1 MHAARVFRGWTLP
14 FPQKYWGRGMKVTV
28 RRLNSKLITF
38 TKKKGISRNEVTH
51 PRGYKNELH
60 EIIKF
65 ENFKTVKI

>member
-1 MHAARVFRGWTLP
+1 MHAASVFRGWTLP
-14 FPQKYWGRGMKVTV
+14 FPQIYWGRGMKVTV

-38 TKKKGISRNEVTH
+38 TKKNRNVSH